1 MVKRYRWPL
10 TGAGVL
16 LVFLAAGPRPSFEE
30 VWVEPVRP
38 DAWLVDLDGWLA
50 DREATVSDLRPGEAA
65 SVVWAG
71 QPGTRTPLSVV
82 YLPGFSADR
91 HEMDPVVSE
100 LGAALGANVFFPR
113 LQGHGRAP
121 GALGGATAE
130 GWLEDVVEALAVGS
144 AIGENVI
151 VIGTSTGGTLTTW
164 MAARPEAAG
173 RVAAMVLVSPN
184 FRPRN
189 RLSRLPLYP
198 WGVQIGRLVGG
209 PEYCWEPANEAQ
221 ALHWD
226 TCYPIEAIATMMTL
240 VEHVRLMDVSTIEA
254 PVLILYSPE
263 DLVVDPAETLRVAE
277 QMTGTDVTLQVVEG
291 TTDRSRHVLA
301 GDILSPDTNAFVGE
315 RILDFLRRHGLA
327 GG

>member
-10 TGAGVL
+10 AGAALL
-16 LVFLAAGPRPSFEE
+16 LVFIAIGPRPSFEE
-30 VWVEPVRP
+30 AWNEPVVSDDWP
-38 DAWLVDLDGWLA
+38 GELDGWLA

-71 QPGTRTPLSVV
+71 EVRARTPLSVV

-113 LQGHGRAP
+113 LQGHGRGP
-121 GALGGATAE
+121 GALGDATVE
-130 GWLEDVVEALAVGS
+130 GWLQDVVEALAVGA
-144 AIGENVI
+144 AIGDRV
-151 VIGTSTGGTLTTW
+151 VLIGTSTGGTLATW
-164 MAARPEAAG
+164 MAAQPEAAG

-198 WGVQIGRLVGG
+198 WGVQIARLVSG

-226 TCYPIEAIATMMTL
+226 TCYPIEAISTMMTL
-240 VEHVRLMDVSTIEA
+240 VEHVRLMDVSTIGA

-263 DLVVDPAETLRVAE
+263 DLVVDPTETLRVAE
-277 QMTGTDVTLQVVEG
+277 QMAGADVALQVVEG

-315 RILDFLRRHGLA
+315 RIFAFLRRHGLA